1 MIYYYPTNPATW
13 FRSRWRIRCGV
24 LYAVRDLL
32 LFVVIFGS
40 LPLIF
45 YRPHFGIIV
54 WTWLSLMNPHRFT
67 WGLAYDF
74 PFAKVVGAVT
84 LVAMLLSPQRKRLPL
99 TRETILLLIF
109 IAWMLL
115 TTILALEQS
124 EAWAQWDKVS
134 KIQLIVLLTM
144 MALTDRRKLELFI
157 WMIVLSVG
165 FYGVKGGLF
174 TVVNGGVSHVLGP
187 PSSFIEDNNHLG
199 MALVMV
205 IPLMRY
211 LQLTQKR
218 RWVRTCLTAAIIL
231 TCIATLGTQSRGAFV
246 GIAVTLGFLA
256 LKSRRRLMLLTASV
270 IVAPI
275 ALALMP
281 ASWHERMSSIRD
293 YRNDSSAMGRINAW
307 GFAVN
312 LATDRP
318 LVGGGFETFS
328 PRWFA
333 VYAPDPTDV
342 HDAHSIYFE
351 VLGEHG
357 FVGLMLF
364 LSIWLLVWQGCSQL
378 IRLARGYEDLTWAAD
393 LGRMCQVCL
402 TAYAS
407 TGAFVGLAY
416 FDLYYN
422 IIALYVIAKL
432 IVMERI
438 TLANE
443 ERIMEASPPRRRLS
457 VATH

>member
-1 MIYYYPTNPATW
+1 M
-13 FRSRWRIRCGV
+13 
-24 LYAVRDLL
+24 RDLL
-32 LFVVIFGS
+32 IFAVIFGS
-40 LPLIF
+40 LPVIL
-45 YRPHFGIIV
+45 YRPFVGVMV
-54 WTWLSLMNPHRFT
+54 WTWLSLMSPHRLT
-67 WGLAYDF
+67 WSYAYDF
-74 PFAKVVGAVT
+74 PFAKVVGGVT
-84 LVAMLLSPQRKRLPL
+84 ILAMLLSSQRKRMPF
-99 TRETILLLIF
+99 TRETIALLAF
-109 IAWMLL
+109 VGWMSL

-124 EAWAQWDKVS
+124 DAWAQWEKVV
-134 KIQLIVLLTM
+134 KIQLIVLVTM
-144 MALTDRRKLELFI
+144 MTLTDRRKLELFV

-165 FYGVKGGLF
+165 FYGVKGGVF
-174 TVVNGGVSHVLGP
+174 TVMNGGVSHVLGP

-199 MALVMV
+199 MGLVMV

-211 LQLTQKR
+211 LQLTQQR

-231 TCIATLGTQSRGAFV
+231 NCIGTLGTQSRGAFI
-246 GIAVTLGFLA
+246 GIAATLGFLA
-256 LKSRRRLMLLTASV
+256 LKSRRRLMLLAASV

-281 ASWHERMSSIRD
+281 QAWHQRMSSIRD
-293 YRNDSSAMGRINAW
+293 YQSDSSAMGRINAW
-307 GFAVN
+307 AFAFN

-318 LVGGGFETFS
+318 LVGGGFEAFS
-328 PRWFA
+328 PRWFT

-364 LSIWLLVWQGCSQL
+364 IGIWLLVWQGCSQM
-378 IRLARGYEDLTWAAD
+378 IRLAKGYEDLSWAAD

-402 TAYAS
+402 IAYAS

-432 IVMERI
+432 IVIERI

-443 ERIMEASPPRRRLS
+443 ERHLPANPPRRRLS